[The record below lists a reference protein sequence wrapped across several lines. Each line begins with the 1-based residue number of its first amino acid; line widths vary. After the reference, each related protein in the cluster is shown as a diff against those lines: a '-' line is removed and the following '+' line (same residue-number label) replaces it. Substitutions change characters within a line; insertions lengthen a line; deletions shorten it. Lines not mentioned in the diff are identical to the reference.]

1 MVDLSRFWY
10 STRRIPNLIAGAAIH
25 AAAEELRVD
34 EFLKLAEP
42 AVHSALKEDIGSGDV
57 TTLATIP
64 AEKQA
69 RGRFL
74 AKSSGIIAGLDVV
87 ELTYGLLVEWKAPAS
102 NGRPC
107 QPVQFSSFVAD
118 GERVAAGTVIAS
130 AAGPA
135 QILLTAE
142 RVALNFVQRM
152 SGIATLT
159 RVFVEAAQGTKAVI
173 LDTRKTAPG
182 LRVFDKRAVQ
192 LGGGM
197 NHRFG
202 LFDMALV
209 KDNHIAAAGGITPAV
224 EGIRESYEGL
234 EIEVEVANLA
244 QLKEALALD
253 VDRILLD
260 NMTAEQMREAVSITA
275 GRIPLEA
282 SGGIDLENVAAVAAT
297 GVSYISVGALTHSVP
312 ALDISFD
319 LEMGD

>member
-1 MVDLSRFWY
+1 M
-10 STRRIPNLIAGAAIH
+10 N
-25 AAAEELRVD
+25 
-34 EFLKLAEP
+34 EFLIEAKP
-42 AVHSALKEDIGSGDV
+42 AVQMALKEDIGSGDA

-64 AEKQA
+64 AERQA

-74 AKSSGIIAGLDVV
+74 AKSSGTIAGLEVV
-87 ELTYGLLVEWKAPAS
+87 ELTYSLLQDWEAKSSNMVIGQPFQFCPYVE
-102 NGRPC
+102 
-107 QPVQFSSFVAD
+107 D
-118 GERVAAGTVIAS
+118 GETVAAGTVVAS
-130 AAGPA
+130 ASGSA

-159 RVFVEAAQGTKAVI
+159 RRYVEAVEGTKAVI

-182 LRVFDKRAVQ
+182 LRVFDKRAVK

-209 KDNHIAAAGGITPAV
+209 KDNHIAAAGGITAAV
-224 EGIRESYEGL
+224 GGIRVQYECL
-234 EIEVEVANLA
+234 EIEVEVSDLV
-244 QLKEALALD
+244 QLEEALGLD

-260 NMTAEQMREAVSITA
+260 NMTPEQIGEAVAITA
-275 GRIPLEA
+275 GHTPLEA
-282 SGGIDLENVAAVAAT
+282 SGGIGLENVAAVAAT
-297 GVSYISVGALTHSVP
+297 GVDYISVGALTHSVP

-319 LEMGD
+319 LEIVV

>member
-1 MVDLSRFWY
+1 MS
-10 STRRIPNLIAGAAIH
+10 S
-25 AAAEELRVD
+25 
-34 EFLKLAEP
+34 FLKQAKP
-42 AVHSALKEDIGSGDV
+42 AVQLALEEDIGGGDV

-64 AEKQA
+64 GATRAQ
-69 RGRFL
+69 GRFL
-74 AKSSGIIAGLDVV
+74 AKSSGIIAGLEVAA
-87 ELTYGLLVEWKAPAS
+87 LTYDLLADWDSKGL
-102 NGRPC
+102 NGEAGDTVRFC
-107 QPVQFSSFVAD
+107 SYVGD
-118 GERVAAGTVIAS
+118 GEKVAAGAVIAS

-135 QILLTAE
+135 RILLTAE

-159 RVFVEAAQGTKAVI
+159 QSYVEAARGTKAVI

-182 LRVFDKRAVQ
+182 LRLFDKRAVA
-192 LGGGM
+192 LGGGV

-224 EGIRESYEGL
+224 QGIRRHYEGI

-244 QLKEALALD
+244 QLEEALALD

-260 NMTAEQMREAVSITA
+260 NMTPEQIGEAVSIAA
-275 GRIPLEA
+275 GHTPLEA
-282 SGGIDLENVAAVAAT
+282 SGGVSLENVAAVAAT
-297 GVSYISVGALTHSVP
+297 GVDYISVGALTHSVP

-319 LEMGD
+319 LEMSI